1 MPPQPIEFRLE
12 SLERRVTNLELL
24 PARIDDLASQ
34 ILHLRTEM
42 RAEFSAVRGEVAGQ
56 GTTLRQEIAEQ
67 GGMLR
72 QEMAE
77 QGGMLRQELAE
88 QGGMLRQEMAEQGAA
103 LRDEFRS
110 DLRREI
116 DGLATH
122 MRVLHEE
129 VIARIALLGDAAP
142 QARRR
147 RRKT

>member
-77 QGGMLRQELAE
+77 QGGMLRQE
-88 QGGMLRQEMAEQGAA
+88 MAEQGAA